1 MSEYK
6 PCVFCGVTDQPATV
20 TPEFQGL
27 CPHCMDVMRGLSPDW
42 DAMVVAEI
50 AKGVVAE
57 REACVKAVEDW
68 WGNHKTR
75 EKYPNPANVIRARS
89 K

>member
-1 MSEYK
+1 M
-6 PCVFCGVTDQPATV
+6 
-20 TPEFQGL
+20 TPEEIVVKLAEELRGDPKFQGTEG
-27 CPHCMDVMRGLSPDW
+27 MM
-42 DAMVVAEI
+42 AFVAEI
-50 AKGVVAE
+50 KRQE
-57 REACVKAVEDW
+57 RDECVKAVEDW

>member
-1 MSEYK
+1 M
-6 PCVFCGVTDQPATV
+6 
-20 TPEFQGL
+20 TPEEIVAKLGTELRATDPKFQSTDGML
-27 CPHCMDVMRGLSPDW
+27 
-42 DAMVVAEI
+42 AFVAEI
-50 AKGVVAE
+50 RRQE
-57 REACVKAVEDW
+57 RDECAKAVEDW